1 MSAHLRAAVLT
12 LVLSAASLGASAQS
26 HASPSSSAR
35 LTGTITVSIGSTRLK
50 HWGMPGAEAAFV
62 PDEDRSP
69 YAARI
74 RAAASARELCAA
86 LAAASG
92 KDSRIATTA
101 IDGDG
106 SFQHRSGDEAFMTFI
121 LVVAKPAAQ
130 PRGSLYVCSR
140 PAFAMMSRGA
150 YPRERFHQVAPI
162 HRLDWKSPP
171 LVLHPGES
179 LPVHFTWSVD
189 ASSW

>member
-1 MSAHLRAAVLT
+1 MSAHLRTAVLA
-12 LVLSAASLGASAQS
+12 LVLSTASLGASARS
-26 HASPSSSAR
+26 RASSAPAR
-35 LTGTITVSIGSTRLK
+35 LTGTITVSVRSTRLK

-62 PDEDRSP
+62 PDADRSP
-69 YAARI
+69 YAVRI
-74 RAAASARELCAA
+74 RAAASARGLCAA

-92 KDSRIATTA
+92 KDSRISTTS

-106 SFQHRSGDEAFMTFI
+106 SFQHRSGDEALMTFV
-121 LVVAKPAAQ
+121 LVVARPAAA

-150 YPRERFHQVAPI
+150 YPRERFHQVAAI
-162 HRLDWKSPP
+162 HRLDWRSPP
-171 LVLHPGES
+171 LVLRPGES
-179 LPVHFTWSVD
+179 LPLHFAWSVD